1 MVVINQRMARRF
13 WPSDDPI
20 GKQIRFLPG
29 GETAAIV
36 GVVGDVKHYGLDDR
50 ETSQAYVAYSQNPHI
65 FATLVVRVTSDPLK
79 MAGDVRSAVW
89 AVDKDQPVWKIRTLE
104 SLVTSSLGYSRFMMF
119 LLTGYSL
126 LALVLAAVGVYGV
139 ISYTVSQQTHE
150 FGVRM
155 ALGAQGRD
163 VCRLVLRKGLL
174 LVLAGVAA
182 GLAGA
187 FALTRVMEKLLFSV
201 SVTDPLTFAAISLLL
216 SGVAL
221 LAIYIPARR
230 ATKVDPMVAL
240 RYE

>member
-1 MVVINQRMARRF
+1 MVRRF
-13 WPSDDPI
+13 WPNDNPI

-29 GETAAIV
+29 GEVATIV
-36 GVVGDVKHYGLDDR
+36 GVVGDVKHYGLDDKNV
-50 ETSQAYVAYSQNPHI
+50 SQVYSAYAQNPHI
-65 FATLVVRVTSDPLK
+65 FATLAVRTVSDPMKL
-79 MAGDVRSAVW
+79 AGEVRSAVW

-104 SLVTSSLGYSRFMMF
+104 SLVILSVDYSRLMTL
-119 LLTGYSL
+119 LLTGYSI

-150 FGVRM
+150 IGVRM

-163 VCRLVLRKGLL
+163 VCRLMLRKGLI
-174 LVLAGVAA
+174 LVIAGVAA
-182 GLAGA
+182 GLGGA
-187 FALTRVMEKLLFSV
+187 FALTRVMEKLLFNV
-201 SVTDPLTFAAISLLL
+201 SVTDPLTFVAISLLL
-216 SGVAL
+216 SGIAL